1 MKNSLSLKNVI
12 AAIAVVVLFSACS
25 NALIKAGDKAV
36 DNLSYSQAVEKYEKA
51 LNGQPDN
58 IDLKM
63 KLANAHRLQ
72 NNSIASEKYYQEVAD
87 SIGIP
92 VEEQLHFAQVLM
104 KNKKY
109 QEAKGYLESY
119 LKENPTDVLASDL
132 LGSIDNI
139 SELKED
145 TSAYI
150 LSDLPL
156 DFLVSMYGPSR
167 YGNGIVVSGETEIIS
182 AKTANPWTGYSFLD
196 MFYIE
201 KDEDGNWEIPVQFGE
216 NLNGPFHD
224 GSATFSKDQNMI
236 IYTRSAMRN
245 EKKRLL
251 NEENENQF
259 FLYTS
264 TKEDGKWS
272 EPEKLPFNSIDY
284 SIGHPSLSEDGNSL
298 YFSSDMPG
306 GYGGSD
312 LYKSTYDGSSWSQ
325 PVNVGS
331 AINTPGNEVFPYV
344 DKVGK
349 LYFSS
354 EGHRTLGGLDVFV
367 SEQVAGV
374 WSSPVNLAYPLNSSR
389 DDFAILVNEDDSTG
403 FVSSNRSGVDMVY
416 AYQRIAATFVLKGI
430 AKKKADNLP
439 IEEVTITL
447 INFTD
452 GDTAIYTTDKTGS
465 FRFSLLPEKKYKVIG
480 EKAGFFTLTEEFATD
495 RSRIEK
501 DIILSF
507 EIDEIVASEI
517 GSGSGNPKDG
527 SATAAKV
534 YEIGGIYYDYDKS
547 DISPSA
553 QPALDKLAKLLKDN
567 SSVKIEVHSHADSRG
582 GDSYNMNLSN
592 RRAQS
597 VVNYL
602 VKAGVAKANLSSK
615 GFGEGQPVNKC
626 IDGVE
631 CSEAEHQKNRRSEFI
646 VVEKKDS

>member
-12 AAIAVVVLFSACS
+12 AAIAVVALLSACS

-36 DNLSYSQAVEKYEKA
+36 DNLSYSQAVQKYEKA
-51 LNGQPDN
+51 LNGQPEN
-58 IDLKM
+58 IDLKL

-87 SIGIP
+87 SIGLP
-92 VEEQLHFAQVLM
+92 AEEQLHFAQVLM

-109 QEAKGYLESY
+109 DEAKGYLKTY
-119 LKENPTDVLASDL
+119 LKDNPTDVLASDL
-132 LGSIDNI
+132 LASIDNI
-139 SELKED
+139 NELKED

-150 LSDLPL
+150 LTELPL
-156 DFLVSMYGPSR
+156 DFLVSMYGSAK
-167 YGNGIVVSGETEIIS
+167 YGNGIVVSGETEIVS
-182 AKTANPWTGYSFLD
+182 AKSANPWTGYSFLD
-196 MFYIE
+196 MFYLE
-201 KDEDGNWEIPVQFGE
+201 KDSDGNWEIPVLFGE
-216 NLNGPFHD
+216 GLNGPFHD
-224 GSATFSKDQNMI
+224 GTATFSKDQNTI

-264 TKEDGKWS
+264 KKEDGKWS
-272 EPEKLPFNSIDY
+272 EPVKLPFNNVDY
-284 SIGHPSLSEDGNSL
+284 SIGHPSLTDDGKTL

-312 LYKSTYDGSSWSQ
+312 LYKSTYEGNSWSQ
-325 PVNVGS
+325 PINLGS
-331 AINTPGNEVFPYV
+331 SINTPGNEVFPHV
-344 DKVGK
+344 DKDGK

-367 SEQVAGV
+367 SEQLAGV
-374 WSSPVNLAYPLNSSR
+374 WSSPINLAYPLNSSR

-416 AYQRIAATFVLKGI
+416 EYQRIAATFVLKGI

-439 IEEVTITL
+439 IDDVTITL

-452 GDTAIYTTDKTGS
+452 GDTAIYTTEENGT
-465 FRFSLLPEKKYKVIG
+465 FRFSLLPEKNYKVIG
-480 EKAGFFTLTEEFATD
+480 EKEGFFTLTEEFATD
-495 RSRIEK
+495 RSRMEK
-501 DIILSF
+501 DIALSF
-507 EIDEIVASEI
+507 EIDEIIASEE
-517 GSGSGNPKDG
+517 GTGSGNPKDG

-534 YEIGGIYYDYDKS
+534 YEIGGIYYDYNKS
-547 DISPSA
+547 DISPNA

-567 SSVKIEVHSHADSRG
+567 PNVKIEVHSHADSRG
-582 GDSYNMNLSN
+582 SDDYNMNLSN

-615 GFGEGQPVNKC
+615 GFGESQPVNKC

-631 CSEAEHQKNRRSEFI
+631 CSEEEHQANRRSEFI
-646 VVEKKDS
+646 VLEAKES

>member
-1 MKNSLSLKNVI
+1 MKNSLSLKNAI
-12 AAIAVVVLFSACS
+12 AAIVVVALLSACS

-36 DNLSYSQAVEKYEKA
+36 DNLSYSQAIEKYEKA

-58 IDLKM
+58 INLKT

-72 NNSIASEKYYQEVAD
+72 NNPVASEKYYQEVAD
-87 SIGIP
+87 SVGLP
-92 VEEQLHFAQVLM
+92 AQEQLHFAQVLM

-109 QEAKGYLESY
+109 DEAKSYLESY
-119 LKENPTDVLASDL
+119 LNDNPTDVLASDL
-132 LGSIDNI
+132 LASIDNI
-139 SELKED
+139 NELKED

-156 DFLVSMYGPSR
+156 DFLVSMYGPSK
-167 YGNGIVVSGETEIIS
+167 YGNGIIVSGETEIIS
-182 AKTANPWTGYSFLD
+182 AKSTNPWTGYSFLD
-196 MFYIE
+196 MFYLE
-201 KDEDGNWEIPVQFGE
+201 KDSDGNWKIPVTFTD

-224 GSATFSKDQNMI
+224 GTATFSKDQNTI

-264 TKEDGKWS
+264 KKEDGEWS
-272 EPEKLPFNSIDY
+272 DPEKLSFNNVDY
-284 SIGHPSLSEDGNSL
+284 SIGHPSLSEDGSTL

-312 LYKSTYDGSSWSQ
+312 LYKSTYDGSNWSQ
-325 PVNVGS
+325 PVNLGS
-331 AINTPGNEVFPYV
+331 SINTPANEVFPHV
-344 DKVGK
+344 DKKNK

-374 WSSPVNLAYPLNSSR
+374 WSSPINLAYPLNSSR
-389 DDFAILVNEDDSTG
+389 DDFAILVNEDDTTG
-403 FVSSNRSGVDMVY
+403 FVSSNRSGIDMVY
-416 AYQRIAATFVLKGI
+416 SYQRIPAIFVLKGI
-430 AKKKADNLP
+430 AKNKAGDLP
-439 IEEVTITL
+439 IEDVTITL

-452 GDTAIYTTDKTGS
+452 GDTAIYTTDETGS

-480 EKAGFFTLTEEFATD
+480 EKEGFFTLTEEFETD
-495 RSRIEK
+495 RGRMEK
-501 DIILSF
+501 DITLSF
-507 EIDEIVASEI
+507 EIDEIVASDE
-517 GSGSGNPKDG
+517 GTGSGNPKDG

-534 YEIGGIYYDYDKS
+534 YEIGDIYYDYDKS
-547 DISPSA
+547 DIRPSA

-567 SSVKIEVHSHADSRG
+567 PAVKIEIHSHADSRG

-602 VKAGVAKANLSSK
+602 VKAGVSKANLSSK
-615 GFGEGQPVNKC
+615 GFGESQPVNKC

-631 CSEAEHQKNRRSEFI
+631 CSEAEHKENRRSEFI
-646 VVEKKDS
+646 VVDKKDS

>member
-1 MKNSLSLKNVI
+1 MKNSLSLKN
-12 AAIAVVVLFSACS
+12 AIVAIVFVALLSACS
-25 NALIKAGDKAV
+25 NALIKSGDKAV
-36 DNLSYSQAVEKYEKA
+36 DNLRYSQAVEDYEKA
-51 LNGQPDN
+51 LNGQPEN
-58 IDLKM
+58 IDLKL
-63 KLANAHRLQ
+63 KLADAHRLQ
-72 NNSIASEKYYQEVAD
+72 NNSIASEGYYQEVAD
-87 SIGIP
+87 SIGLP
-92 VEEQLHFAQVLM
+92 VGRQLHFAQVLM

-109 QEAKGYLESY
+109 EEAKSYLQSY

-132 LGSIDNI
+132 LASIDNI
-139 SELKED
+139 NELKED

-150 LSDLPL
+150 LNDLPL
-156 DFLVSMYGPSR
+156 DFLVSVYGPSR

-182 AKTANPWTGYSFLD
+182 AKSANPWTGYSFLN
-196 MFYIE
+196 MFYLE
-201 KDEDGNWEIPVQFGE
+201 KDANGNWEIPVTFDE

-224 GSATFSKDQNMI
+224 GSATFSKDQNTI

-251 NEENENQF
+251 NESNENQF

-264 TKEDGKWS
+264 KKEDGAWS
-272 EPEKLPFNSIDY
+272 EPVKLPFNNVEY
-284 SIGHPSLSEDGNSL
+284 SIGHPSLSADENTL

-312 LYKSTYDGSSWSQ
+312 LYKSTHDGNTWSQ
-325 PVNVGS
+325 PVNLGS
-331 AINTPGNEVFPYV
+331 SINTPGNEVFPHAN
-344 DKVGK
+344 KSGK

-367 SEQVAGV
+367 SEQIAGV
-374 WSSPVNLAYPLNSSR
+374 WSSPINLAYPLNSSR
-389 DDFAILVNEDDSTG
+389 DDFAILVNEDDTTG
-403 FVSSNRSGVDMVY
+403 FVSSNRSGVDMIY
-416 AYQRIAATFVLKGI
+416 EYQRIPAIFVLRGI
-430 AKKKADNLP
+430 AKKVANNLP

-452 GDTAIYTTDKTGS
+452 GDTAIFTTDETGA

-480 EKAGFFTLTEEFATD
+480 EKAGFFTLSEEFETN

-501 DIILSF
+501 DIILLF
-507 EIDEIVASEI
+507 EIDEIVASESGT
-517 GSGSGNPKDG
+517 GSGVPKDG

-553 QPALDKLAKLLKDN
+553 QPSLDKLAKLLKDN
-567 SSVKIEVHSHADSRG
+567 PSVKIEIHSHADSRG

-592 RRAQS
+592 QRAQS

-602 VKAGVAKANLSSK
+602 VKAGVEKTNLSSK
-615 GFGEGQPVNKC
+615 GFGENQPFNKC
-626 IDGVE
+626 FEGVE
-631 CSEAEHQKNRRSEFI
+631 CSETEHQENRRSEFI
-646 VVEKKDS
+646 VLDKKDS

>member
-1 MKNSLSLKNVI
+1 MKNFLSLKNAI
-12 AAIAVVVLFSACS
+12 AAIVVVALLSACS

-36 DNLSYSQAVEKYEKA
+36 DNLSYSQAIEKYEKA

-58 IDLKM
+58 IDLKT

-72 NNSIASEKYYQEVAD
+72 NNPVASEKYYQEVAD
-87 SIGIP
+87 SVGLP
-92 VEEQLHFAQVLM
+92 AEEQLHFAQVLM

-109 QEAKGYLESY
+109 DEAKSYLESY
-119 LKENPTDVLASDL
+119 LNDNPTDVLASDL
-132 LGSIDNI
+132 LASIDNI
-139 SELKED
+139 NELKED

-156 DFLVSMYGPSR
+156 DFLVSMYGPSK
-167 YGNGIVVSGETEIIS
+167 YGNGIIVSGETEIIS
-182 AKTANPWTGYSFLD
+182 AKSTNPWTGYSFLD
-196 MFYIE
+196 MFYLE
-201 KDEDGNWEIPVQFGE
+201 KDSDGNWKIPVTFTD

-224 GSATFSKDQNMI
+224 GTATFSKDQNTI

-264 TKEDGKWS
+264 KKGDGEWS
-272 EPEKLPFNSIDY
+272 DPEKLSFNNVDY
-284 SIGHPSLSEDGNSL
+284 SIGHPSLSEDGSTL

-312 LYKSTYDGSSWSQ
+312 LYKSTYDGSNWSQ
-325 PVNVGS
+325 PVNLGS
-331 AINTPGNEVFPYV
+331 SINTPANEVFPHV
-344 DKVGK
+344 DKKGK

-374 WSSPVNLAYPLNSSR
+374 WSSPINLAYPLNSSR
-389 DDFAILVNEDDSTG
+389 DDFAILVNEDDTTG
-403 FVSSNRSGVDMVY
+403 FVSSNRSGIDMVY
-416 AYQRIAATFVLKGI
+416 SYQRIPAIFVLKGI
-430 AKKKADNLP
+430 AKNKAGDLP
-439 IEEVTITL
+439 IEDVTITL

-452 GDTAIYTTDKTGS
+452 GDTAIYTTDETGS

-480 EKAGFFTLTEEFATD
+480 EKEGFFTLTEEFETD
-495 RSRIEK
+495 RGRMEK
-501 DIILSF
+501 DITLSF
-507 EIDEIVASEI
+507 EIDEIVASDE
-517 GSGSGNPKDG
+517 GTGSGNPKDG

-534 YEIGGIYYDYDKS
+534 YEIGDIYYDYDKS
-547 DISPSA
+547 DIRPSA

-567 SSVKIEVHSHADSRG
+567 PSIKIEIHSHADSRG

-592 RRAQS
+592 QRAQS

-602 VKAGVAKANLSSK
+602 VKAGVSKANLSSK
-615 GFGEGQPVNKC
+615 GFGESQPVNKC

-631 CSEAEHQKNRRSEFI
+631 CSEAEHKENRRSEFI
-646 VVEKKDS
+646 VVDKKDS

>member
-1 MKNSLSLKNVI
+1 MKNYLSLKNVI
-12 AAIAVVVLFSACS
+12 AAIVVVALFSACS

-51 LNGQPDN
+51 LKSQPDN

-72 NNSIASEKYYQEVAD
+72 NNSVASEKYYQEVAD
-87 SIGIP
+87 SVGLP
-92 VEEQLHFAQVLM
+92 MEEQLHFAQVLM
-104 KNKKY
+104 KNNKY
-109 QEAKGYLESY
+109 DEAKGYLESY
-119 LKENPTDVLASDL
+119 LKDNPTDVLAADL
-132 LGSIDNI
+132 LASIDNI

-167 YGNGIVVSGETEIIS
+167 YGNGIVVAGETEIIS
-182 AKTANPWTGYSFLD
+182 AKSANPWTGYSFLD
-196 MFYIE
+196 MFYLE
-201 KDEDGNWEIPVQFGE
+201 KDSDGNWEIPVAFGD

-224 GSATFSKDQNMI
+224 GTATFSKDQNTV

-259 FLYTS
+259 FLYIS
-264 TKEDGKWS
+264 KKEDGEWS
-272 EPEKLPFNSIDY
+272 DPEKLPFNNVDY
-284 SIGHPSLSEDGNSL
+284 STGHPSLSEDGNTL

-312 LYKSTYDGSSWSQ
+312 LYKSTYDGTSWSQ
-325 PVNVGS
+325 PINLGS
-331 AINTPGNEVFPYV
+331 SINTPGNEVFPHV
-344 DKVGK
+344 DKKGK

-354 EGHRTLGGLDVFV
+354 EGHRTLGGLDVFA

-389 DDFAILVNEDDSTG
+389 DDFAILVNEDDTTG

-416 AYQRIAATFVLKGI
+416 AYQRIPAKFVLKGI
-430 AKKKADNLP
+430 AKNKADNLP
-439 IEEVTITL
+439 IDDVTITL
-447 INFTD
+447 VNFTD
-452 GDTAIYTTDKTGS
+452 GDTAIYKTDETGS

-480 EKAGFFTLTEEFATD
+480 EKEGFFTQTEEFETD
-495 RSRIEK
+495 RTRMEK

-507 EIDEIVASEI
+507 EIDEIVASEEGT
-517 GSGSGNPKDG
+517 GSGIPKDG

-534 YEIGGIYYDYDKS
+534 YEIGDIYYDYDKS
-547 DISPSA
+547 DIRPSA
-553 QPALDKLAKLLKDN
+553 QPSLDKLAKLLKDN
-567 SSVKIEVHSHADSRG
+567 ADVKIEVHSHADSRG
-582 GDSYNMNLSN
+582 GDAYNMNLSN
-592 RRAQS
+592 KRAQS

-602 VKAGVAKANLSSK
+602 VRAGVNKANLSSK
-615 GFGEGQPVNKC
+615 GFGESQPVNKC

-631 CSEAEHQKNRRSEFI
+631 CTEEEHKANRRSEFI

>member
-1 MKNSLSLKNVI
+1 MKNYLSLKNVL
-12 AAIAVVVLFSACS
+12 AALVIVALLSACS

-51 LNGQPDN
+51 LNGQPEN
-58 IDLKM
+58 TDLKL

-87 SIGIP
+87 SVGLP
-92 VEEQLHFAQVLM
+92 VDEQLHFAQVLM

-109 QEAKGYLESY
+109 EEAKTYLQSY
-119 LKENPTDVLASDL
+119 LQENPTDVLASDL
-132 LGSIDNI
+132 LASIDNI
-139 SELKED
+139 NELRED

-150 LSDLPL
+150 LTDLPL

-182 AKTANPWTGYSFLD
+182 AKSANPWTGYSFLD

-201 KDEDGNWEIPVQFGE
+201 KDADGNWEIPEAFGE

-224 GSATFSKDQNMI
+224 GTATFNKEQDMI

-259 FLYTS
+259 FLYMS
-264 TKEDGKWS
+264 KKEDGKWS
-272 EPEKLPFNSIDY
+272 DPVKLPFNNVDY
-284 SIGHPSLSEDGNSL
+284 SIGHPSLSEDGGTL

-312 LYKSTYDGSSWSQ
+312 LYKSTYDGSNWSQ
-325 PVNVGS
+325 PVNLGS
-331 AINTPGNEVFPYV
+331 AINTPANEVFPHV
-344 DKVGK
+344 DKKGK

-354 EGHRTLGGLDVFV
+354 EGHRTLGGLDVFI
-367 SEQVAGV
+367 SEQIAGV
-374 WSSPVNLAYPLNSSR
+374 WSSPINLAYPLNSSR
-389 DDFAILVNEDDSTG
+389 DDFAILVNEDDTTG
-403 FVSSNRSGVDMVY
+403 FVSSNRSGIDMIY
-416 AYQRIAATFVLKGI
+416 EYQRIPAVFVLKGI

-439 IEEVTITL
+439 INDVTITL

-452 GDTAIYTTDKTGS
+452 GDTAIYTTDEKGD
-465 FRFSLLPEKKYKVIG
+465 FRFSLLPEKKYKVVG
-480 EKAGFFTLTEEFATD
+480 EKPGFFTLSEEFETD
-495 RSRIEK
+495 KTRIEK
-501 DIILSF
+501 EITLSF
-507 EIDEIVASEI
+507 EIDEIVSSEE
-517 GSGSGNPKDG
+517 GTGSGNPKDG

-534 YEIGGIYYDYDKS
+534 YEIGDIFYDYDKAN
-547 DISPSA
+547 ISPSA

-567 SSVKIEVHSHADSRG
+567 PEVKIEIHSHADARG
-582 GDSYNMNLSN
+582 GDSYNLNLSN

-597 VVNYL
+597 VVDYL
-602 VKAGVAKANLSSK
+602 VRKGVSKANLGSK
-615 GFGEGQPVNKC
+615 GFGESQPVNKC

-631 CSEAEHQKNRRSEFI
+631 CSEAEHQENRRSEFI
-646 VVEKKDS
+646 VVEKKES